1 MILNACFSQTFHWF
15 NEAEIDCLESLP
27 NLPRIQKIV
36 QVWFVVSTFFITTSS
51 MYKNRFITSGPRAC
65 QSKND
70 EDECVRLYY
79 HIQYNLYMLLLIVP
93 YQCKCHE
100 PMPRTGATGECG
112 RFVSVTPERSRR
124 RHEFFG
130 SVGGGLWIHVHPWC
144 FQVASCPGW
153 KSLKKSYLQQDLQ
166 TNLCEELDKRVPV
179 VSGAS
184 SSRTASEWIEVAR
197 KRSWTPSGRISG
209 AAHISIWSY
218 YLECIL
224 LHCLP
229 TSEMD
234 NSSIWE
240 SLLKTSIVMIWR
252 HRKLQKSKKW
262 WKSMKPSCVE
272 KKPWQRQRCH
282 CGSLVEWTH
291 DIEMISIY
299 YISSKRYKKRIP
311 KRDRYTQKSHAQKS
325 WTKTPMI
332 QPAFP

>member
-1 MILNACFSQTFHWF
+1 MILNARFSQTFYWF

-27 NLPRIQKIV
+27 NLPTIQKIV
-36 QVWFVVSTFFITTSS
+36 QVWFVMSTFYITTSS
-51 MYKNRFITSGPRAC
+51 IYKNRFITRNSGPRAC

-79 HIQYNLYMLLLIVP
+79 TYSTTYDYMLLLTVP

-100 PMPRTGATGECG
+100 PMPRTGATGDCG

-130 SVGGGLWIHVHPWC
+130 SVGGGLWIHVPSM
-144 FQVASCPGW
+144 VLPSCKLPGW

-166 TNLCEELDKRVPV
+166 TKLCEELDKRVQV

-184 SSRTASEWIEVAR
+184 SSRTASKWIEVAR
-197 KRSWTPSGRISG
+197 KRSWTPSARISG

-240 SLLKTSIVMIWR
+240 SLLKTSIVMIWSFFCLVCCMKAQEAAEEQEVMKVNEAVLR
-252 HRKLQKSKKW
+252 GEEALAETEVPLRVVGRMDSWYRNDIYILYIIKTLQ
-262 WKSMKPSCVE
+262 E
-272 KKPWQRQRCH
+272 KN
-282 CGSLVEWTH
+282 T
-291 DIEMISIY
+291 
-299 YISSKRYKKRIP
+299 KKR
-311 KRDRYTQKSHAQKS
+311 
-325 WTKTPMI
+325 
-332 QPAFP
+332 